1 MKDGYG
7 EGASRLLFFRG
18 VRRYLVKMICDGKHR
33 RKHQSGE
40 ETEIEKQGYYGK
52 SHIRRGL
59 TGWKPLSATRVS
71 FLSVKMFS
79 PFFSASLSPSLY
91 LLFVSSQFYIVPTPI
106 PSPRHH
112 LYNCTILQNTTMA

>member
-1 MKDGYG
+1 MGK
-7 EGASRLLFFRG
+7 ASRLLFFRG

-59 TGWKPLSATRVS
+59 TGVEAVIGNE
-71 FLSVKMFS
+71 SV
-79 PFFSASLSPSLY
+79 
-91 LLFVSSQFYIVPTPI
+91 VPKCK
-106 PSPRHH
+106 
-112 LYNCTILQNTTMA
+112 NV